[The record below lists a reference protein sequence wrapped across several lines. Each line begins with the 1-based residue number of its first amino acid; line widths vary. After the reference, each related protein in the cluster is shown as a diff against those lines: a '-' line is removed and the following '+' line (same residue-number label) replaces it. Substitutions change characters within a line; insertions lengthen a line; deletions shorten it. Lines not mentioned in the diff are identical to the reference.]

1 MINRAILQ
9 GRLVADPDLKH
20 TQSGVAVV
28 GFRIAVDRDY
38 KSKDPNA
45 QNCDFIN
52 VVAWRSVAEFISRYF
67 SKGSLILVDGRIQV
81 RNYTDNN
88 GNKRNVVEVVAES
101 VNFCGKKESNA
112 SGNGTPG
119 GRPQE
124 SYGDY
129 AQRRDAQQTYQEPQE
144 FAEMDDDD
152 GVLPF

>member
-1 MINRAILQ
+1 MLNRAILQ

-28 GFRIAVDRDY
+28 SFRIAVDRDH

-81 RNYTDNN
+81 RDYTDNN

-101 VNFCGKKESNA
+101 VNFCGKRESNA
-112 SGNGTPG
+112 RGNGSPG

-124 SYGDY
+124 SY
-129 AQRRDAQQTYQEPQE
+129 AQQNYHQEPQE
-144 FAEMDDDD
+144 FQEMEDDD
-152 GVLPF
+152 GPLPWE

>member
-28 GFRIAVDRDY
+28 GFRIACDRDH
-38 KSKDPNA
+38 KSKDPNS

-52 VVAWRSVAEFISRYF
+52 VVAWRSTAEFIARYF
-67 SKGSLILVDGRIQV
+67 TKGSLILVDGRIQV
-81 RNYTDNN
+81 RDYTDNN

-101 VNFCGKKESNA
+101 VNFCGKRENNA
-112 SGNGTPG
+112 RGNGTPG

-124 SYGDY
+124 SY
-129 AQRRDAQQTYQEPQE
+129 AQQNYQQEPQE
-144 FAEMDDDD
+144 FQEMEDD
-152 GVLPF
+152 GPLPWE